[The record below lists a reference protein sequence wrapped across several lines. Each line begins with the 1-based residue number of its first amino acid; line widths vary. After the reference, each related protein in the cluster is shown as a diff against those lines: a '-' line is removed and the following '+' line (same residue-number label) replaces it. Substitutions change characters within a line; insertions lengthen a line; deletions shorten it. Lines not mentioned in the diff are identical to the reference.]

1 MEKCEVVS
9 LCRPQVSEENNY
21 METIKNNHQEIFS
34 QGNLTLGLM
43 FPLESYEGDVPTMAE
58 QESLAQLA
66 EEAGFSA
73 LWFRDVPLRDPLF
86 GDVGQIYDPISY
98 MAWIA
103 AHTKTIKL
111 ATGSL
116 ILPLRHPVHL
126 AKSLASLNILS
137 NGRVVAG
144 VASGDRPVE
153 FPAFGVAPET
163 RGQLFREHFETLK
176 TLLYDDFPKYN
187 NSYGLMDGQADS
199 LPKAKEVIPLL
210 VTGHSQQSLDWV
222 ANNADGWITYPRPL
236 AIHDRIVKQWFRI
249 LDENN
254 QPFKPFAQSLYV
266 DLVADPG
273 TLPTPIH
280 LGIRT
285 GIKALL
291 NYLLHLKGLGVNHVT
306 INLKYGKRP
315 AREVIQELGEYIL
328 PSI

>member
-1 MEKCEVVS
+1 M
-9 LCRPQVSEENNY
+9 
-21 METIKNNHQEIFS
+21 KNNQTNKNSIFS
-34 QGNLTLGLM
+34 EGKLSLGLM
-43 FPLESYEGDVPTMAE
+43 FPLESYQGDVPTMAD
-58 QESLAQLA
+58 QESLACLA

-73 LWFRDVPLRDPLF
+73 LWFRDVPLRDPTF
-86 GDVGQIYDPISY
+86 GDVGQIYDPFVY

-126 AKSLASLNILS
+126 AKSLASLNILGKS
-137 NGRVVAG
+137 RIIAG

-153 FPAFGVAPET
+153 FPAFGVDPEL
-163 RGQLFREHFETLK
+163 RGKLFREHFETLK
-176 TLLYDDFPKYN
+176 RLLYDTLPQYN
-187 NSYGLMDGQADS
+187 NSYGVLNGQADS

-210 VTGHSQQSLDWV
+210 VTGHSQQGLDWI
-222 ANNADGWITYPRPL
+222 AKNADGWITYPRPL
-236 AIHDRIVKQWFRI
+236 PIHDRIVKEWYRI

-254 QPFKPFAQSLYV
+254 QPFKPFAQSLYI
-266 DLVADPG
+266 DLVADTN

-280 LGIRT
+280 LGVRT

-291 NYLLHLKGLGVNHVT
+291 NYLLHLKRVGVNHVT

-315 AREVIQELGEYIL
+315 AKVVIQELGEYVV